1 LPELTP
7 PDYLLAT
14 SDGGVVFVA
23 PPRATRHVRHLGKY
37 ADHPVAPAEAFQ
49 FRRHNDRLAAEA
61 HTLRSFLAGLREV
74 DDDVL
79 MHRAARGDFSRWV
92 ADVFLDRELASQ
104 LRKAE
109 RRSASEGVVLLR
121 ATLTGLVSGLIES

>member
-1 LPELTP
+1 
-7 PDYLLAT
+7 
-14 SDGGVVFVA
+14 VA

-37 ADHPVAPAEAFQ
+37 ADHPVAPAEAFR
-49 FRRHNDRLAAEA
+49 FRRRNGGLVAEA

-79 MHRAARGDFSRWV
+79 TDHASRGDFSRWV
-92 ADVFLDRELASQ
+92 ADVFLDRQLASQ

-109 RRSASEGVVLLR
+109 RRSTSEGVELLR
-121 ATLTGLVSGLIES
+121 ATLTGLVSGLIEP